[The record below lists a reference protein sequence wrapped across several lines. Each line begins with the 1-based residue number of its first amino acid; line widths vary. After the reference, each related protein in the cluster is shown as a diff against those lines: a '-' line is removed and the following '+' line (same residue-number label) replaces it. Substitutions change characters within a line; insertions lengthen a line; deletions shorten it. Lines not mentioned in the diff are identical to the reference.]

1 VNKIT
6 HTIYLW
12 TLALIVVAVFV
23 YLTYTGYS
31 YYTTPMEERF
41 YHPSHDWL
49 KPSGM
54 FGQGLGVIGTFLIF
68 FGVFIYIAHK
78 RYNILGK
85 WVRLK
90 YLLEFHIFLCSLGP
104 VMILFHTG
112 FKFGGIVAIAFWS
125 MIAVV
130 ASGII
135 GRFIYLQIPRTME
148 GRELSLKEV
157 RDTRADIG
165 KILSEKYGL
174 ASSSIALFTG
184 FTEHTESKTSSLRS
198 LKNALADNRISAKER
213 HTILKMVKKER
224 NLSRKIARLETMKKL
239 FRYWHVAH
247 MPFAIIMLVVVI
259 IHIVVAFTFGY
270 RWIF

>member
-12 TLALIVVAVFV
+12 TLALIVVSVFV
-23 YLTYTGYS
+23 YLSYTGYS
-31 YYTTPMEERF
+31 YYTTPLEERF
-41 YHPSHDWL
+41 YHPDHNWL

-54 FGQGLGVIGTFLIF
+54 FGQGLGVIGTFLIL

-104 VMILFHTG
+104 VLVLFHTG
-112 FKFGGIVAIAFWS
+112 FKFGGLVAIAFWS

-130 ASGII
+130 ASGVI
-135 GRFIYLQIPRTME
+135 GRYIYLQIPRTLE

-157 RDTRADIG
+157 RDTQSDIG
-165 KILSEKYGL
+165 AVLNKNYGL
-174 ASSSIALFTG
+174 DSSAIGLLADFSENTKSVTPSI
-184 FTEHTESKTSSLRS
+184 RS
-198 LKNALADNRISAKER
+198 LKKVLEENNISTVDQRA
-213 HTILKMVKKER
+213 ILRMIKKER
-224 NLSRKIARLETMKKL
+224 SLSRKIGRLEKMKKL

-247 MPFAIIMLVVVI
+247 MPFAIIMLVIVL